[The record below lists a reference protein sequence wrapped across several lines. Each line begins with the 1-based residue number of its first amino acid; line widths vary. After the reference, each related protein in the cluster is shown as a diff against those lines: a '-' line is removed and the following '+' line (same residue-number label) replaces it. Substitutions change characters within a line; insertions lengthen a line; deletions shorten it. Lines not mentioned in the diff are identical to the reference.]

1 MHNRGRHIAG
11 AGRVDEGADGV
22 VARHE
27 VGAAEVDEGEV
38 RGGAD
43 LDAADAD
50 ANASTTA
57 VGVSDH
63 DGLVVRLATD
73 RIFADSFGGDQ

>member
-1 MHNRGRHIAG
+1 MQVLDHALLNDAARTWFVDFEYGR
-11 AGRVDEGADGV
+11 
-22 VARHE
+22 
-27 VGAAEVDEGEV
+27 
-38 RGGAD
+38 AD
-43 LDAADAD
+43 LDAANAD
-50 ANASTTA
+50 SNASTTA